1 MTSNISQL
9 VQLAQASDATVY
21 GGKAAALAR
30 MLMRGFRVPAGVV
43 VSDAVFQMHMGHAG
57 LHDAVNALAANN
69 TDVAQAEKIVERV
82 RVIPLDPELLA
93 ALADHANA
101 GANTLHAVRSS
112 AIGEDST
119 EHSWAGQLDTVLGVT
134 GAPAIAHALR
144 TVWASAWSARSLI
157 YQKRRGLHL
166 ARMGVIVQRQID
178 ARHAGVLFTH
188 APAAGGDV
196 PAMIIEYCTGLGDA
210 LVSGAIDPARVRVA
224 RAGGNTLEHVLPDV
238 MPLTPLSATEIDEI
252 VAEAIKLETM
262 FGCPL
267 DVEWAIDQAGVLW
280 LLQARPIT
288 TPVIAAS
295 GNSRSVLWTNANI
308 AENFP
313 DPISPFLYSV
323 VRSGYTAYFRNLG
336 LGFGISPRRIAAME
350 PALQN
355 LVGVH
360 AGRLYYNLSNIHA
373 LLQLAPAGRW
383 LVQAFNTFVGTQEH
397 AAPYSLLPKQNFIDR
412 VAEWVRIPFKTT
424 WQYLH
429 IQARVARFEHTVD
442 AFCDR
447 TGLSALASMR
457 TTALLETLRGFIDIR
472 LRRWNDAALADTA
485 AMVCYGLLQ
494 RTLRRAWPDA
504 GESMHNNL
512 LVGLH
517 GLASHAP
524 VEKLW
529 ALAQAVRTD
538 TRLMQ
543 LFAENDAATIRA
555 RLDQDTSLTPFRSQ
569 FYHYLENWGFRSSGE
584 LMLTQASPQEDPTQT
599 LALLK
604 TYVTLD
610 SDTPTAM
617 LARQSA
623 ARLAATE
630 AVCASLTP
638 LKLMR
643 AFPLLSRAR
652 RFRVLLAAT
661 QGAIRLRERARM
673 QQARLYVRLRHIA
686 LACGQKLVAAAQLDD
701 SGDVFQLSID
711 ELQDLLAGHAMFPY
725 TVRALVK
732 QRREAHA
739 QLACMIPPDSF
750 MLAESAYL
758 PWTSADSVSPVAV
771 AGANSAQL
779 RGTGACGGSI
789 TASAAVLADA
799 TEVAHMREGDIVV
812 TRQTDPGWACVFFLA
827 RGLVVERGGMLSHG
841 AIIAREFG
849 IPAVVGVSGA
859 TTHIRNGDNL
869 SVDGD
874 RGVVEIIR

>member
-1 MTSNISQL
+1 MTPDISCL
-9 VQLAQASDATVY
+9 VQLAQANDATVY

-30 MLMRGFRVPAGVV
+30 MLAHGFRVPAGVV
-43 VSDAVFQMHMGHAG
+43 VSDAVFQMHMHHAG
-57 LHDAVNALAANN
+57 LHAAVNALTANH
-69 TDVAQAEKIVERV
+69 TDVAQAEKIAERV
-82 RVIPLDPELLA
+82 RVIPLDPALLA
-93 ALADHANA
+93 ALMDYVNA
-101 GANTLHAVRSS
+101 GENIAHAVRSS
-112 AIGEDST
+112 AIGEDAA

-134 GAPAIAHALR
+134 GAPAIEHALR
-144 TVWASAWSARSLI
+144 TVWASAWSARSLV
-157 YQKRRGLHL
+157 YQQRRGLHL
-166 ARMGVIVQRQID
+166 ARMGVIVQRQVD

-188 APAAGGDV
+188 APAAGSDV
-196 PAMIIEYCTGLGDA
+196 PAMIMEYCTGLGDA

-224 RAGGNTLEHVLPDV
+224 RDGGSTLEHVLPDV
-238 MPLTPLSATEIDEI
+238 TSAPLSAAEIDEI
-252 VAEAIKLETM
+252 IAEAIKLEAL

-267 DVEWAIDQAGVLW
+267 DVEWAIDQSGVLW

-288 TPVIAAS
+288 TPLIAAS
-295 GNSRSVLWTNANI
+295 DNSRSMLWTNANI

-313 DPISPFLYSV
+313 NPISPFLYSV

-397 AAPYSLLPKQNFIDR
+397 VAPRYTLPKQSFIDR
-412 VAEWVRIPFKTT
+412 VTEWLRIPFKTT

-429 IQARVARFEHTVD
+429 VQARVARFERTVGQ
-442 AFCDR
+442 FCDR
-447 TGLSALASMR
+447 TGPSALASMQ
-457 TTALLETLRGFIDIR
+457 TAALLETLRGFSDIR

-504 GESMHNNL
+504 GEGMHNNL
-512 LVGLH
+512 LVGLD

-529 ALAQAVRTD
+529 ALAQTVRAD
-538 TRLMQ
+538 AKLAQ
-543 LFAENDAATIRA
+543 LFAENDAATIHA
-555 RLDQDTSLTPFRSQ
+555 RLDQDASLMPFHLQ

-610 SDTPTAM
+610 SDAPTGM
-617 LARQSA
+617 LIRQSA

-630 AVCASLTP
+630 AVCAHLSP
-638 LKLMR
+638 LKFMR
-643 AFPLLSRAR
+643 ALPLPSRAG

-673 QQARLYVRLRHIA
+673 QQARLYVRLRHMA
-686 LACGQKLVAAAQLDD
+686 LACGQRLVAAGQLDD

-725 TVRALVK
+725 SVRALIQ
-732 QRREAHA
+732 QRRAAHA
-739 QLACMIPPDSF
+739 QLAHMTPPDNF
-750 MLAESAYL
+750 RLAECAYL
-758 PWTSADSVSPVAV
+758 PWTSSGNVSPAAV
-771 AGANSAQL
+771 TSASSTQL

-789 TASAAVLADA
+789 TATAAVLADA
-799 TEVAHMREGDIVV
+799 TEVADMREGDIVV

-827 RGLVVERGGMLSHG
+827 RGLVIERGGMLSHG

-849 IPAVVGVSGA
+849 IPAVVGVRGA
-859 TTHIRNGDNL
+859 TTQIRNGDGL
-869 SVDGD
+869 TVDGD